1 MYRGSL
7 SGRKA
12 ERMGEAF
19 DEAGNENTR
28 AGRPFGLTLAELNPD
43 LGSLGRLLDRNQA
56 SNFSGLL

>member
-1 MYRGSL
+1 
-7 SGRKA
+7 
-12 ERMGEAF
+12 MGEAF

-43 LGSLGRLLDRNQA
+43 LGPLGRLLDRNQA